1 MIWGG
6 TIFGN
11 CASGS
16 PRTAMMPTITIM
28 IEITIATMGR
38 LMKKLEIMDKASP
51 TGFASAKV
59 VLAPANAGL
68 ALVMVGLAMAK
79 VGLGPANAGLALVMV
94 GLGPANAGLAL
105 VMVGLVQAKV
115 GLVQAKARQTA
126 LD

>member
-1 MIWGG
+1 MICGG

-51 TGFASAKV
+51 TGLASAKV
-59 VLAPANAGL
+59 VFAPANVGL
-68 ALVMVGLAMAK
+68 APVMVGLAM
-79 VGLGPANAGLALVMV
+79 
-94 GLGPANAGLAL
+94 
-105 VMVGLVQAKV
+105 VMVGLVQARV
-115 GLVQAKARQTA
+115 GLVLAKARQTA
-126 LD
+126 LDQPPDPA

>member
-1 MIWGG
+1 MICGG

-11 CASGS
+11 CARGS

-51 TGFASAKV
+51 TGLASAKV
-59 VLAPANAGL
+59 VLAQANVGQAR
-68 ALVMVGLAMAK
+68 AMVGLALAKVGLALAKVGFVPAK
-79 VGLGPANAGLALVMV
+79 VGLGPARV
-94 GLGPANAGLAL
+94 GPALAKAGPAL
-105 VMVGLVQAKV
+105 
-115 GLVQAKARQTA
+115 AKARQTA